1 MNTKGLNVRDLIN
14 VGLFGILVA
23 ILTFLSGFIGFIPVL
38 VPLTQF
44 MVGLVTGSVNM
55 LYSTRIKKAGMLFI
69 QQLIVALLFGLTA
82 HGIWII
88 FTTIISAILAEI
100 VLKMGNYNSVKYAR
114 FAFVVAAIGGIGD
127 WIPIFIGRDKYI
139 ERMLQTGYSQDYI
152 DRMMS
157 VLPQWALVPMTILG
171 MIGTFIGCTIGISI
185 LKKHFVKAGMV

>member
-14 VGLFGILVA
+14 VG
-23 ILTFLSGFIGFIPVL
+23 LSGFIGFIPVL

-114 FAFVVAAIGGIGD
+114 FAFVVAAIGGIGN

>member
-44 MVGLVTGSVNM
+44 MVGLVTGSVSM

-114 FAFVVAAIGGIGD
+114 FAFVVAAIGGIGN